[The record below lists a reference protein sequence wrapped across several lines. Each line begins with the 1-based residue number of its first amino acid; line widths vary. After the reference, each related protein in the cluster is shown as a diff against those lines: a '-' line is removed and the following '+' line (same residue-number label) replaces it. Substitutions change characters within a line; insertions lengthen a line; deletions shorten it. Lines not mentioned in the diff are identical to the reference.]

1 MRVMAKCFQLH
12 FLQNACVWVMMAL
25 GHLCHIVS
33 WKPAYIILTPFKTPL
48 LYSKTGV
55 YRGIHYFSYFCSKNI
70 DCVYSLELPHRRGS
84 NEYPQSMF
92 LSKNVKNIRVFYL
105 KIFSFF
111 EVKFSIYLNRGVFV
125 MTHFWFLL
133 FLQFHSCSFPVPL
146 FHCLYY
152 LFYPFSPLLWETV
165 QNDPQGLMFG

>member
-1 MRVMAKCFQLH
+1 MFSTLFFAKCLCVGYDGPWASVSYCVTKTCLYNFDPLKPH
-12 FLQNACVWVMMAL
+12 FY
-25 GHLCHIVS
+25 IV
-33 WKPAYIILTPFKTPL
+33 KL
-48 LYSKTGV
+48 GV
-55 YRGIHYFSYFCSKNI
+55 YRCIHYFSYFCSKNI
-70 DCVYSLELPHRRGS
+70 DCVYSLEPPHRRSS

-105 KIFSFF
+105 KIFSFS

-125 MTHFWFLL
+125 MTHWFLL

-152 LFYPFSPLLWETV
+152 LFYPFSPFSGRQYKMTHK
-165 QNDPQGLMFG
+165 G